1 MADRVFSG
9 RGRAHCAHKTNL
21 EGDDLA
27 TTYTAQHRVD
37 QSQWERK
44 NQMFPISFPG
54 NDVIQ
59 PAATTFDTHLHEQE
73 AKYIQ
78 HFYILDM
85 RSYAR
90 PPNKTL
96 WPIIDFS
103 HNCNIKKHPRAP
115 HSLVWTS

>member
-21 EGDDLA
+21 RRRPCNYLHRA
-27 TTYTAQHRVD
+27 TPCGSGPVGK
-37 QSQWERK
+37 K

-59 PAATTFDTHLHEQE
+59 PAATTSDTHLHEQE

-96 WPIIDFS
+96 WPIIEFS
-103 HNCNIKKHPRAP
+103 HNCYIKKQPRAP
-115 HSLVWTS
+115 HSLVYTLD

>member
-37 QSQWERK
+37 QGQWERK

-59 PAATTFDTHLHEQE
+59 PAATTSDTHLH
-73 AKYIQ
+73 K
-78 HFYILDM
+78 
-85 RSYAR
+85 
-90 PPNKTL
+90 
-96 WPIIDFS
+96 
-103 HNCNIKKHPRAP
+103 
-115 HSLVWTS
+115 